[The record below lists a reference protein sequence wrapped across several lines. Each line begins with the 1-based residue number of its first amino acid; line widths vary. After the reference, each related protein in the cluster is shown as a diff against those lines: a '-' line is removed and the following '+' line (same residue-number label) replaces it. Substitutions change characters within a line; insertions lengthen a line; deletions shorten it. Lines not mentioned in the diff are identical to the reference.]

1 MHIIASNEKGICVSS
16 SDVQQRRLIYFADP
30 MCSWCWG
37 FSPVIERIAKEFGE
51 ALPIRLVMGGLRAG
65 NNKAMDQGMKN
76 DIKGHWGHVHE
87 RTGQSFDFSFFDRD
101 GFVYDT
107 GPACRAIVA
116 MRRAAPGRELAF
128 LKVLHEAFYAK
139 GVDLTSGPELLRLA
153 MEFGIEEERF
163 AQSFAGEECSQELAS
178 DFKLVH
184 DNGIR
189 AFPALLGGSEADRF
203 MAVTHGYRSFE
214 ELKQSLERL
223 ISADELPNGLM
234 PGVPADACVIG
245 PAR

>member
-1 MHIIASNEKGICVSS
+1 VFS

-37 FSPVIERIAKEFGE
+37 FSPVIERIAKDYGE

-65 NNKAMDQGMKN
+65 NTKAMDQGMK
-76 DIKGHWGHVHE
+76 DGIKGHWRHVNE
-87 RTGQSFDFSFFDRD
+87 RSGQNFDFSFFDRD

-116 MRRAAPGRELAF
+116 MRSVAPGRELSF
-128 LKVLHEAFYAK
+128 LKTLHEAFYAK

-153 MEFGIEEERF
+153 VEFGVEEELF
-163 AQSFAGEECSQELAS
+163 AQSFAGEECSKELAN
-178 DFKLVH
+178 DFNLVLN
-184 DNGIR
+184 NGIR

-214 ELKQSLERL
+214 ELKPSLGRL
-223 ISADELPNGLM
+223 ISMQTLPNGLM
-234 PGVPADACVIG
+234 PGVSANSCAI
-245 PAR
+245 